1 MGKKQSTDLHLDI
14 FNAEPDSNM
23 YEYKARLELL
33 KDHLLKFGLTQNQ
46 AKVYIF
52 LGKYGPKS
60 APEVFRSLGLPR
72 TETYFILN
80 TLQNLGAVTAEMS
93 SPQKFSAVPVGKAIH
108 TLVNTE
114 KEKLEN
120 LARLEGELTNLWE
133 GIPAF
138 AVETVETKTE
148 KLQMINGS
156 ASIHS
161 KIKDMIKSAREEVM
175 ICGTEKDLSRFYH
188 SDILE
193 ILSNCNIDKK
203 IIVSPSQRLPR
214 FLDGIDKKTIRLIP
228 SSHVD
233 NQCYVLKDNSEILF
247 FLRNASH
254 PSHTVFALWSESNAL
269 ITSMQQLFEY
279 SWNDSEVCH

>member
-1 MGKKQSTDLHLDI
+1 MGKKQSADLHLDI
-14 FNAEPDSNM
+14 FNAEPDSSM

-80 TLQNLGAVTAEMS
+80 TLQNLGAVTAETS
-93 SPQKFSAVPVGKAIH
+93 SPQKFSAVPLGKAVL

-114 KEKLEN
+114 KEKLES
-120 LARLEGELTNLWE
+120 LAKLEGELTDLWE
-133 GIPAF
+133 EIPTF

-161 KIKDMIKSAREEVM
+161 KIKEMVKSAREKIM

-188 SDILE
+188 ADILE
-193 ILSNCNIDKK
+193 VLSNCNIDKK
-203 IIVSPSQRLPR
+203 IIISPSQRLPR
-214 FLDGIDKKTIRLIP
+214 FLDEMDKKTIRLMP
-228 SSHVD
+228 SNNEES
-233 NQCYVLKDNSEILF
+233 QCYILKDNSEVLF

-254 PSHTVFALWSESNAL
+254 PSHTVFALWSESKAL
-269 ITSMQQLFEY
+269 IASMQQLFEY
-279 SWNDSEVCH
+279 SWDDSEVCY